1 MKFFKLIIASL
12 SLVGISAIYISCTKE
27 TPAIATIKSNLSTSA
42 TVQVFDAT
50 LKSTRN
56 FIWVN
61 DKPVSGA
68 GLAFGGLYPGT
79 GYAFNVPVGL
89 TTFLIKDTLT
99 TSTQP
104 PLHFTQTLTAGKN
117 YTIFMYDTL
126 TSPKQL
132 IVENKIV
139 IPTDTTAR
147 LRFANFL
154 YNTSVI
160 PAVDVYSYR
169 RGGINSTPVFTNVQ
183 TDSVTDFIPYASM
196 ITDTLYVYAT
206 GTKSPLIVKS
216 FVTSLTPSRSY
227 TSVLN
232 GSYRGTKTVTTFVTY

>member
-1 MKFFKLIIASL
+1 MKFLKIIIASL
-12 SLVGISAIYISCTKE
+12 CLAGISSTYISCSKDF
-27 TPAIATIKSNLSTSA
+27 PAVASVKSNLSTTA

-68 GLAFGGLYPGT
+68 ALAFGGVYPGT
-79 GYAFNVPVGL
+79 AYAFDVQAGL
-89 TTFLIKDTLT
+89 ANFLIKDTLA
-99 TSTQP
+99 TSTQS
-104 PLHFTQTLTAGKN
+104 PLHFTQPLTAGKN

-126 TSPKQL
+126 TSAKQL
-132 IVENKIV
+132 VVENKIV
-139 IPTDTTAR
+139 VPTDTTAR

-154 YNTSVI
+154 YNTTPI

-169 RGGINSTPVFTNVQ
+169 KGGTNSSPVFSNVA

-206 GTKSPLIVKS
+206 GTKTPLITKA

>member
-1 MKFFKLIIASL
+1 MKFFKSIIGILGVASL
-12 SLVGISAIYISCTKE
+12 STIYISCTKE
-27 TPAIATIKSNLSTSA
+27 TPAIATVKSNLGTTA

-61 DKPVSGA
+61 EKLVSGS
-68 GLAFGGLYPGT
+68 GLAFGGVYPGT
-79 GYAFNVPVGL
+79 GYAFNVPSGL
-89 TTFLIKDTLT
+89 TRILIKDTLV

-104 PLHFTQTLTAGKN
+104 PLFFTPTLTTGKN

-126 TSPKQL
+126 NNPKEL
-132 IVENKIV
+132 LVENKIV

-147 LRFANFL
+147 LRFGNFL
-154 YNTSVI
+154 YNTTAI

-169 RGGINSTPVFTNVQ
+169 RGGTNSNPVFSNVATN
-183 TDSVTDFIPYASM
+183 TVTDFIPYASM

-227 TSVLN
+227 TSALN
-232 GSYRGTKTVTTFVTY
+232 GSYRGTKTITTFVTY

>member
-1 MKFFKLIIASL
+1 MKFFKLIIGTLAL
-12 SLVGISAIYISCTKE
+12 TGISAVYISCTKE
-27 TPAIATIKSNLSTSA
+27 TPAIATIKSNLSTTA

-61 DKPVSGA
+61 DKPVSGSA
-68 GLAFGGLYPGT
+68 LAFGGVYPGT
-79 GYAFNVPVGL
+79 AYAFDVPAGSSNI
-89 TTFLIKDTLT
+89 LIKDTLV

-104 PLHFTQTLTAGKN
+104 PLRVTQNLGTGKN

-126 TSPKQL
+126 NNAKEL
-132 IVENKIV
+132 VVENKIV

-147 LRFANFL
+147 LRFGNFL
-154 YNTSVI
+154 YNTTPI

-169 RGGINSTPVFTNVQ
+169 RGGVNSTPVFSNVA